1 MSNKPK
7 YFAMYHGLS
16 YHSYTS
22 YDTERVM
29 AVPSLRVARDLF
41 CSFYGGS
48 AWYDEYQQN
57 ADGFYVPWSADR
69 YSLTPATSRED
80 YMDLYVAVEN
90 TLPGTYIMGQEIA
103 YRLTWGERGGIV
115 VEK

>member
-7 YFAMYHGLS
+7 YFAMYHGPS
-16 YHSYTS
+16 YYS

-48 AWYDEYQQN
+48 VMYDEYREN
-57 ADGFYVPWSADR
+57 ADGFYVPWSVNGH
-69 YSLTPATSRED
+69 SFTPGTSKED